1 MDYKQKRFSKSVI
14 KWNSFFFKDQD
25 NCFRIKGIFQTDF
38 PCNNFMQGKLKWIKG
53 TVEHFCTSLMARFPM
68 LITRKYQALLDC
80 SCSVLQQGRKNKE
93 QKDLFSIK
101 EDQKTYFGYLRVENL
116 FSLSE
121 ELKDT
126 FILISL
132 EVLSF
137 HLVNPLNNS
146 GFSSKS

>member
-1 MDYKQKRFSKSVI
+1 
-14 KWNSFFFKDQD
+14 
-25 NCFRIKGIFQTDF
+25 
-38 PCNNFMQGKLKWIKG
+38 
-53 TVEHFCTSLMARFPM
+53 MARFPM

-101 EDQKTYFGYLRVENL
+101 EDQKTYFGYLTVENL

-146 GFSSKS
+146 GFSIKS